1 MKRYKCTVAYVGADY
16 EGWQSQKNK
25 RTVQEKIEEAI
36 SVITQEKT
44 NIVASGRTDAG
55 VSARGQVFH
64 FDTEREMPV
73 RKWMY
78 AINGKLPK
86 DIHIVDMEEAF
97 ETFHARYCVKMKQY
111 DYRINTGPY
120 DVFTKDTAYQCPYVL
135 DIEKMKEASKY
146 FIGKHDFTSF
156 NATSLEEK
164 QDQVR
169 TVKEISF
176 SLEGN
181 ILKITFLGK
190 GFLRYMVR
198 MMVGQLI
205 EAGRGRILPEEIQNI
220 MDKRSKTA
228 SLKNA
233 PPQGLTLQK
242 VSYFEIVALSDQ
254 SMIREYLEDDEG
266 YCDLSNHY
274 IITTRNTQEPLG
286 EMILEEEYAKIQVSN
301 PMNHAMVEELIP
313 QIHKWMEYR
322 HKQREIVWE
331 ESWR

>member
-1 MKRYKCTVAYVGADY
+1 MKRYKCTVAYVGANY

-44 NIVASGRTDAG
+44 SIVASGRTDAG

-64 FDTEREMPV
+64 FDTKREMPV

-86 DIHIVDMEEAF
+86 DIHITEMEEAF

-111 DYRINTGPY
+111 DYRINLGPY
-120 DVFTKDTAYQCPYVL
+120 DVFTKDTVYQCPYTL
-135 DIEKMKEASKY
+135 DVEKMKAASKY
-146 FIGKHDFTSF
+146 FIGEHDFTSF
-156 NATSLEEK
+156 NATSLYEK

-169 TVKEISF
+169 TVKDISF
-176 SLEGN
+176 SMEGN

-205 EAGRGRILPEEIQNI
+205 EAGRGRIPPEEIRNI
-220 MDKRSKTA
+220 LEKRSKTA

-242 VSYFEIVALSDQ
+242 VSYFEIMALSDKC
-254 SMIREYLEDDEG
+254 MIREYLEGDEG
-266 YCDLSNHY
+266 YTDLLDQY
-274 IITTRNTQEPLG
+274 VLKTRNTQKILG
-286 EMILEEEYAKIQVSN
+286 EMILKDAYAKIQVKDPSDREI
-301 PMNHAMVEELIP
+301 VEELIP
-313 QIHKWMEYR
+313 QLQRWMAYR
-322 HKQREIVWE
+322 NKQREIVWE
-331 ESWR
+331 ESWK